1 MNEGEFEPEKAAV
14 QIFVSLDIMRYL
26 KQALSTT
33 PTSNQ
38 VILPSFTI
46 EGGVISYMEVEVA
59 LVGLPKNTMIAAS
72 KDNLYFATHLLSD
85 TTEIRAQMGNDL
97 YDEAKWYAKGA
108 YRADAGYIFG
118 DEVVIYSK

>member
-1 MNEGEFEPEKAAV
+1 MG
-14 QIFVSLDIMRYL
+14 
-26 KQALSTT
+26 
-33 PTSNQ
+33 
-38 VILPSFTI
+38 
-46 EGGVISYMEVEVA
+46 VEVA

-72 KDNLYFATHLLSD
+72 KDNLYFATDLLSD

-118 DEVVIYSK
+118 DELVVYSR